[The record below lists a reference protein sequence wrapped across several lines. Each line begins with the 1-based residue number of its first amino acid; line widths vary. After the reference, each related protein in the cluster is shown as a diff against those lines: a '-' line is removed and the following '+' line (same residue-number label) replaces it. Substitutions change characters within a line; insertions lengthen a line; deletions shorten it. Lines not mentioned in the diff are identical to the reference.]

1 MNDLGPTQA
10 GQAGKCV
17 NSTTRASNMSN
28 WLFTSNIFQLEKSN
42 QYNPDKNSLSS
53 DGWGLEF
60 ADWLKPELERSGYQV
75 PEFEPDTCGWR
86 LELPFDSFHLVLTC
100 MVSPAGSVSNADELD
115 LNGKDL
121 WQLYTAT
128 KGPHAR
134 GGLLKKMLSK
144 ADPVEVAQRDIRL
157 ASLNQD
163 IARIL
168 NSEADV
174 QMIDGEPKFE
184 D

>member
-1 MNDLGPTQA
+1 
-10 GQAGKCV
+10 
-17 NSTTRASNMSN
+17 MSN
-28 WLFTSNIFQLEKSN
+28 WLFTSTIFQLEESN
-42 QYNPDKNSLSS
+42 RFNPDKNSLSS

-86 LELPFDSFHLVLTC
+86 LALPFDSYQLILTC
-100 MVSPAGSVSNADELD
+100 MVSPASAVSNADELG

-121 WQLYTAT
+121 WQLFTDT
-128 KGPHAR
+128 KGPHAQ
-134 GGLLKKMLSK
+134 GGLLKKMFSK

-157 ASLNQD
+157 AALNQH
-163 IARIL
+163 ITRIL
-168 NSEADV
+168 SSDADV
-174 QMIDGEPKFE
+174 QMIDDEPEFE

>member
-1 MNDLGPTQA
+1 
-10 GQAGKCV
+10 
-17 NSTTRASNMSN
+17 MSN
-28 WLFTSNIFQLEKSN
+28 WLFTSNLFQLEESN
-42 QYNPDKNSLSS
+42 QFNPDKNFLSS

-60 ADWLKPELERSGYQV
+60 ADWLKPELEQLGYQV

-86 LELPFDSFHLVLTC
+86 LELPFDSFHLILTC
-100 MVSPAGSVSNADELD
+100 MVSPASSVSNADELD
-115 LNGKDL
+115 LNGKYL

-128 KGPHAR
+128 KGPHAQ
-134 GGLLKKMLSK
+134 GGLLKKMFSK

-174 QMIDGEPKFE
+174 QMIDGEPEFE